1 MAHDAQT
8 EEIRRDNVSGA
19 QQLTEKIA
27 RLIVD
32 RFEPGRLSARES
44 KRLLIEMA
52 RTFIRAQ
59 PAMAPVI
66 NLFNHLFNRLEP
78 TQARLAAGRSLSE
91 AAQDFARAMTRH
103 TNEIS
108 ARLFTLVRDKNV
120 ALTHSASQAVREG
133 LNFCWTRGRR
143 FSVICTE
150 SRPVLEGASL
160 ARAFATKGIPTC
172 LVTDAQAFALLK
184 GETRFH
190 GKISLVLVGADSVS
204 RQGITNKA
212 GTLGLALAARS
223 WSIPFYVLA
232 GSEKFLPAAYPVE
245 RAIQLKPPGEIL
257 SSPPQGLTVMN
268 RYFDVTPLPYIT
280 ALVTEE
286 GRLSQ
291 RQSTARLGK
300 LALHPRLAKIVQE
313 VL

>member
-8 EEIRRDNVSGA
+8 EEIRSDNVSGA
-19 QQLTEKIA
+19 QQLTEKIV
-27 RLIVD
+27 RLMVD
-32 RFEPGRLSARES
+32 RFEPRKLSARQS
-44 KRLLIEMA
+44 KHILIEMA
-52 RTFIRAQ
+52 RTFIHAQ

-78 TQARLAAGRSLSE
+78 AQARLATGRSLSE
-91 AAQDFARAMTRH
+91 AARGFARAMAQH

-108 ARLFTLVRDKNV
+108 AQLFALVRNENV
-120 ALTHSASQAVREG
+120 VLTHSASQAVREG
-133 LNFCWTRGRR
+133 LNFCWMRGRR

-150 SRPVLEGASL
+150 SRPVFEGASL
-160 ARAFATKGIPTC
+160 ARAFAAQGIPTC
-172 LVTDAQAFALLK
+172 LVTDAQAFPLLK
-184 GETRFH
+184 GEIEFR

-204 RQGITNKA
+204 RQGVTNKT

-232 GSEKFLPAAYPVE
+232 GSEKFLPAAYPVQQ
-245 RAIQLKPPGEIL
+245 AIQPKPAEEIL
-257 SSPPQGLTVMN
+257 SSPPQGLTVLN
-268 RYFDVTPLPYIT
+268 RYFDVTPLPYVT
-280 ALVTEE
+280 AFVTEE

-291 RQSTARLGK
+291 RQSTARLAK
-300 LALHPRLAKIVQE
+300 LALHPLLAKIVQQ